1 MATGTAAG
9 SARTADDPAHTDQ
22 APAFPPIDRGPSACE
37 GGTGTRTGATVL
49 PRQSAPGAVRPMRAD
64 ARRNYERLLAEAR
77 TVFAQHGTDAALEE
91 IARRSGVGIGTLYRH
106 FPNRQAIMNAVFQEA
121 KTTLLERSRELADA
135 EQSCGA
141 LIEWL
146 RALISHAS
154 EYRGLAQA
162 LMSASHDESLAL
174 SQCCVPLT
182 EAGETLLARARER
195 GAVRADVSIG
205 DLMQLTK
212 AIALAA
218 EQAPDDP
225 DLPDRL
231 LLLTL
236 HGLRDDQR
244 APTEGCAPPAAPI
257 G

>member
-1 MATGTAAG
+1 
-9 SARTADDPAHTDQ
+9 
-22 APAFPPIDRGPSACE
+22 
-37 GGTGTRTGATVL
+37 
-49 PRQSAPGAVRPMRAD
+49 MRAD

-121 KTTLLERSRELADA
+121 KTALLERSRELAHA
-135 EQSCGA
+135 EQPCGA

-146 RALISHAS
+146 RALISHAG
-154 EYRGLAQA
+154 EYRGLAGA

-174 SQCCVPLT
+174 SQCCVPLA
-182 EAGETLLARARER
+182 EAGETLLARARDG

-225 DLPDRL
+225 NLPDRL

-236 HGLRDDQR
+236 HGLRGDQR
-244 APTEGCAPPAAPI
+244 AQPAATPAATAPTS
-257 G
+257 